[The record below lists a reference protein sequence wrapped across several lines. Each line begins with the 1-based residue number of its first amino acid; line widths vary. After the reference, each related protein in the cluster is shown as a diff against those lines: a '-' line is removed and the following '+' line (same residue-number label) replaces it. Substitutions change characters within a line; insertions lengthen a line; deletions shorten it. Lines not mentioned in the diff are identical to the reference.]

1 MEAIQILTA
10 LASSSIMF
18 GVFYGMTN
26 ARLKH
31 LEKQIETNK
40 DLSER
45 LARIEEKTTLIIKF
59 FQHEKN
65 IN

>member
-1 MEAIQILTA
+1 MEVLQITVSLLST
-10 LASSSIMF
+10 SVMF
-18 GVFYGMTN
+18 GIFYGMTN

-31 LEKQIETNK
+31 LEKQIDNNK

-59 FQHEKN
+59 IQHEKN

>member
-1 MEAIQILTA
+1 
-10 LASSSIMF
+10 MF

>member
-1 MEAIQILTA
+1 MEAVQLLTTLVTSA
-10 LASSSIMF
+10 AMF

-26 ARLKH
+26 ARLKN

-65 IN
+65 NN

>member
-1 MEAIQILTA
+1 
-10 LASSSIMF
+10 MF
-18 GVFYGMTN
+18 GIFYGMTN
-26 ARLKH
+26 TRLKH

-65 IN
+65 TN